1 LSEALV
7 LSVTSIVPVSEIE
20 SPRLPPVGLKLS
32 ASAHARLFSVTGAQL
47 AMFTGIGAMK
57 SLISDVKASDER
69 LFRYAF
75 PNTVH

>member
-1 LSEALV
+1 
-7 LSVTSIVPVSEIE
+7 
-20 SPRLPPVGLKLS
+20 
-32 ASAHARLFSVTGAQL
+32 LFSVTGAQL